1 MKIKTTYI
9 IIAFLVALLLLE
21 TTCNSKTEERVK
33 VVTKTERITDTI
45 TKFKIK
51 EVPKTVYI
59 DKRSIDSVI
68 VYVDTP
74 NDTVN
79 DTVIKANQYDTQ
91 LKANNAT
98 ADIKITTTGQL
109 LDVTGVITYPKETT
123 TLERTIYQNKSA
135 FFIYGKM
142 PITSQLQ
149 TPELGIMYNF
159 RNKLIIGT
167 GAQYNN
173 LTNEINATVTLAVK
187 L

>member
-33 VVTKTERITDTI
+33 VVVKTKIKTDTI
-45 TKFKIK
+45 TKTFIK
-51 EVPKTVYI
+51 EVPKEVIVNKYI
-59 DKRSIDSVI
+59 DKEGEKVI

-74 NDTVN
+74 NDTSIVA
-79 DTVIKANQYDTQ
+79 KQYDTQ

-123 TLERTIYQNKSA
+123 TLERTIYKNKSA

-142 PITSQLQ
+142 PISSQLQ
-149 TPELGIMYNF
+149 TPELGVMYNF

-167 GAQYNN
+167 GAQLNN